1 MSSAMKIAWC
11 AKKMPEGLVN
21 KVLLAVLVRCT
32 CSFTMIEVESGTE
45 IEQTLQ

>member
-1 MSSAMKIAWC
+1 MS
-11 AKKMPEGLVN
+11 EGLVN
-21 KVLLAVLVRCT
+21 KILLVVLVRCT